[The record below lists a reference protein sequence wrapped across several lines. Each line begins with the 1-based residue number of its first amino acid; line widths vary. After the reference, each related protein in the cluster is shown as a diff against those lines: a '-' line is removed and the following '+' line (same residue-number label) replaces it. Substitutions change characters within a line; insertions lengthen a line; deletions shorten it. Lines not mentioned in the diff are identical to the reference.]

1 MILFHVCLEAH
12 SKSVTHPYKLQL
24 SCRRAKTSD
33 ELKPFEAVGAVF
45 VLRGFQLDATHNDEA
60 EDQVLCQLSP
70 YHATKAADE
79 AYLVPLRSF
88 LLHKVRHCN
97 VCLGAVKH
105 TTFNRIA
112 S

>member
-1 MILFHVCLEAH
+1 MICDSFHLEAH
-12 SKSVTHPYKLQL
+12 SKSVSHIHKLQL

-33 ELKPFEAVGAVF
+33 ELKPFEAAGAVF

-60 EDQVLCQLSP
+60 EDQVLCMLSP

-105 TTFNRIA
+105 RTFNRVV